1 VKDVKPYKTKPL
13 LVERLWGGNRLQDY
27 NKDTC
32 GLTMGESWETGEISS
47 GSPIL
52 IKLIHAGESL
62 SVQVHPDDAYAARVE
77 NEANGK
83 EEAWIVLEA
92 EEQASIIYG
101 FNRPLKQE
109 ELRRYVEAGDITEVL
124 HVVKVKKGDVVYIP
138 AGTVHSLG
146 KGIVVYEV
154 QQPSD
159 LTYRL
164 FDWNRTDTSGKPRE
178 LHIDKALEA
187 INYSG
192 VLPDIRNIYD
202 SPRDA
207 SLGIFDCGGFR
218 LKAGALDCRER
229 HYICGGR
236 FSAVTVISGSV
247 RLCFDDS
254 VILTY
259 KGDTCIIPEEYD
271 GIVALEGLGASE
283 YIVATNTI

>member
-1 VKDVKPYKTKPL
+1 MKPYKTKPL

-27 NKDTC
+27 NKETC
-32 GLTMGESWETGEISS
+32 GLTMGESWETGDISS

-77 NEANGK
+77 NAASGK

-92 EEQASIIYG
+92 EEPAFIIYG

-109 ELRRYVEAGDITEVL
+109 ELRSYVDAGNITEVL
-124 HVVKVKKGDVVYIP
+124 RIVKVKKGDVVYIP

-146 KGIVVYEV
+146 KGLVVYEV

-178 LHIDKALEA
+178 LHIEKALEA
-187 INYSG
+187 INYTG
-192 VLPDIRNIYD
+192 ELPVIRNIYD
-202 SPRDA
+202 SPRDDT
-207 SLGIFDCGGFR
+207 LGIFDCGGFR
-218 LKAGALDCRER
+218 LIAEALDYKER
-229 HYICGGR
+229 HYICGGG
-236 FSAVTVISGSV
+236 FSAVTVISGSI

-254 VILTY
+254 AILTY

-283 YIVATNTI
+283 YIVATNKI